1 MVNSSNPVSQS
12 FRVVLRDPALL
23 LTEIG
28 WRWSFAAIAML
39 LVLMSS
45 WSRVGSV
52 KVSQAQAAGWRS
64 KNPTA
69 MAQALADVLVESGP
83 AVLMQAAWVLP
94 MITLLWLVFGAA
106 GRATTL
112 NRLGKSKL
120 SLRTALALHASRAL
134 VMWLAG
140 AGLVIALVMSARIS
154 LRGADQDL
162 LLYYALAFCSA
173 VLIGGLWLA
182 GHWFPLLPPPLLF
195 PHVPG

>member
-12 FRVVLRDPALL
+12 FRVVLRAPARR
-23 LTEIG
+23 LTDIG
-28 WRWSFAAIAML
+28 GGWSFGAIAML

-45 WSRVGSV
+45 LSLVGSV

-64 KNPTA
+64 NNPTA

-112 NRLGKSKL
+112 NPLGKNKL
-120 SLRTALALHASRAL
+120 SLRTAPASPAHA
-134 VMWLAG
+134 
-140 AGLVIALVMSARIS
+140 
-154 LRGADQDL
+154 
-162 LLYYALAFCSA
+162 
-173 VLIGGLWLA
+173 
-182 GHWFPLLPPPLLF
+182 PPR
-195 PHVPG
+195 